1 MGWRWK
7 QEIHSSW
14 RITLACVAF
23 VAGVTL
29 SLWIRLPIALGA
41 ILLPL
46 VVAVLCVR
54 RLYILFI
61 VGCMAAALGISYGSL
76 HLAGREKYEQFIG
89 KDVVLRGR
97 IKEDVS
103 QGSSGGVSAQ
113 LDSVQISSTQLP
125 GSVLATG
132 RTVHQALR
140 GDIIK
145 IRGKLKEGFGSFAA
159 SITII
164 SITTIERQ
172 PHGDIGRVVRDWFA
186 SKVRQE
192 IPEPQASLGIGFLTG
207 QKSALPPDLAESL
220 KIAGLTHIVVASGY
234 NLTILVRLARKLL
247 LKFSKYLSTVSSGLM
262 IAAFVM
268 VTGLSPSMTRAGL
281 VSSMSLLSWYYGHAF
296 HPFVLL
302 PVAAAITVAIQP
314 SYLWGDLGW
323 QLSFSAFVG
332 VMVVAPLLQAY
343 FFGNKEPGTFRQ
355 ILGETLA
362 AHIVTVPILA
372 ISFGTMS
379 NVAIIANI
387 LVVPLVP
394 LAMLLTFL
402 CGISA
407 IATLPFIELL
417 ATPTSW
423 LLGYMTNVAT
433 FVAELPWAQSQLEVA
448 PSIWALYG
456 IVLAAVCYWMWRK
469 TNYNFRKGE
478 ALVMG

>member
-1 MGWRWK
+1 MGWWWK

-14 RITLACVAF
+14 RIALACVAF
-23 VAGVTL
+23 VVGVTL
-29 SLWIRLPIALGA
+29 SLWIRLPVILGA
-41 ILLPL
+41 ILLL
-46 VVAVLCVR
+46 LLVAVLYAR
-54 RLYILFI
+54 RLYILF
-61 VGCMAAALGISYGSL
+61 VVVFMAVALGISYGSL
-76 HLAGREKYEQFIG
+76 HLAGREKYGPFIG

-103 QGSSGGVSAQ
+103 QGSSGGVSVQ
-113 LDSVQISSTQLP
+113 LDSVHIGSVQLP

-159 SITII
+159 GITII
-164 SITTIERQ
+164 SITAIERQ
-172 PHGDIGRVVRDWFA
+172 PHGDVGRVVRDWFA
-186 SKVRQE
+186 GKVRQE
-192 IPEPQASLGIGFLTG
+192 IPEPQASLGVGFLTG
-207 QKSALPPDLAESL
+207 QKSALSPDLAESL

-247 LKFSKYLSTVSSGLM
+247 LKFSKYLSTISSGLM

-314 SYLWGDLGW
+314 SYVWGDLGW

-332 VMVVAPLLQAY
+332 VMVVAPLLQTY

-402 CGISA
+402 CGSGA
-407 IATLPFIELL
+407 IAALPFIELL

-456 IVLAAVCYWMWRK
+456 IVLAAACYWMWRK

-478 ALVMG
+478 ALMMG

>member
-1 MGWRWK
+1 MGWWWK

-14 RITLACVAF
+14 RIALACVAF
-23 VAGVTL
+23 VVGVTL
-29 SLWIRLPIALGA
+29 SLWVRLPIVLGA

-46 VVAVLCVR
+46 LVVILCVR
-54 RLYILFI
+54 QLYILFA
-61 VGCMAAALGISYGSL
+61 VGCIAAALGVSYGSL
-76 HLAGREKYEQFIG
+76 HLAGREKYGVFIG
-89 KDVVLRGR
+89 KEVVLRGR

-113 LDSVQISSTQLP
+113 LDSVQIGNVQLP

-132 RTVHQALR
+132 RSVHQALR
-140 GDIIK
+140 GDVIE

-159 SITII
+159 GIAII
-164 SITTIERQ
+164 SISAIERQ
-172 PHGDIGRVVRDWFA
+172 SHGDMGRVVRDWFA
-186 SKVRQE
+186 GKVRQE
-192 IPEPQASLGIGFLTG
+192 IPEPQASLGVGFLTG
-207 QKSALPPDLAESL
+207 QKSALPSELAESL

-234 NLTILVRLARKLL
+234 NLTILVRLARKIL
-247 LKFSKYLSTVSSGLM
+247 LKFSKYLSVISSGLM

-302 PVAAAITVAIQP
+302 PVAAAITVAVQP
-314 SYLWGDLGW
+314 SYVWGDLGW

-332 VMVVAPLLQAY
+332 VMIVAPLLQAY

-362 AHIVTVPILA
+362 AHSVTVPILA
-372 ISFGTMS
+372 IGFGTMS

-402 CGISA
+402 CGIGA
-407 IATLPFIELL
+407 IINIPFIELL
-417 ATPTSW
+417 AIPTSW

-433 FVAELPWAQSQLEVA
+433 FVAEIPWAQSQLNVA
-448 PSIWALYG
+448 PIVWALYG
-456 IVLAAVCYWMWRK
+456 IAMAGVCYWMWRK

-478 ALVMG
+478 ALMLG